1 MIYILI
7 LAALS
12 MEIIGSYISIV
23 GLSSVFAKDPIILA
37 MVVSLDVA
45 KIVTVSFVYRN
56 WRDLNIPMRT
66 YMASAVIVLMAL
78 TSTGLFGYLS
88 SAFMSTITPVVS
100 HQEKAARLE
109 GKLVTAKGDRDRQLE
124 RQRQIDSQIANLP
137 TESIKGRARLMATFK
152 EDRDAIASKLT
163 KLDADIENTE
173 RQLDVIKNTDT
184 SVKTHVG
191 PILYISKIT
200 GLPLEQTVTWLIVVI
215 IAVFEPLA
223 VLMVIAA
230 NYLIA
235 KRERV
240 AVVVENAKT
249 VSPVETVP
257 SNNETIA
264 DPTTGGVID
273 QNVVVIN
280 NPPEPDDVHESDT
293 VVQSA
298 LQVDLTPHQ
307 DSTEVAPVGP
317 VPPIDPTIPKKRQR
331 RPRKKKEI
339 PAALEISNS
348 EPIADGH
355 VPSIVVVE
363 GTSIDAV
370 DAVEKSLKPD
380 EVELATEVP
389 PVRDMD
395 YQASLLDDIK
405 AHEIRR
411 LYPKKHQH
419 SVSPT
424 VAITDVYQTDPVPP
438 TL

>member
-100 HQEKAARLE
+100 HQEKTARLE

-124 RQRQIDSQIANLP
+124 RQRQIDSQIENLP
-137 TESIKGRARLMATFK
+137 AESIKGRARLMATFK

-173 RQLDVIKNTDT
+173 RQLDAIKNTDT

-200 GLPLEQTVTWLIVVI
+200 GLPLEQTITWLIVVI

-223 VLMVIAA
+223 VLMIIAA

-240 AVVVENAKT
+240 AVVENAKT

-257 SNNETIA
+257 SNNETIT
-264 DPTTGGVID
+264 DPPTEGVID
-273 QNVVVIN
+273 QNVVATV
-280 NPPEPDDVHESDT
+280 NPPKPDDVHESDT

-298 LQVDLTPHQ
+298 LRVDSTPHQ

-331 RPRKKKEI
+331 RPCKKKEI
-339 PAALEISNS
+339 PAALEIINS

-355 VPSIVVVE
+355 IPSIVVVE

-370 DAVEKSLKPD
+370 EKSLKHD
-380 EVELATEVP
+380 EVELVTEVP
-389 PVRDMD
+389 PVKDMD

>member
-1 MIYILI
+1 
-7 LAALS
+7 

-249 VSPVETVP
+249 MSPVETVP

-264 DPTTGGVID
+264 DPTTGGAID
-273 QNVVVIN
+273 QNVVAVID
-280 NPPEPDDVHESDT
+280 PPEPDDVHELGT

-339 PAALEISNS
+339 PAALEIINS

-355 VPSIVVVE
+355 VPSIVVE
-363 GTSIDAV
+363 ETSIA
-370 DAVEKSLKPD
+370 AVEKSLQHE
-380 EVELATEVP
+380 EVERVAEVP
-389 PVRDMD
+389 PASARDMD

-405 AHEIRR
+405 AYEIKR

-424 VAITDVYQTDPVPP
+424 VAITDVYNMLIPYSVN
-438 TL
+438 LHK